1 MRQLS
6 KDEAIDFAKSE
17 FWRTLTDE
25 QIAHFQMEQDKLCM
39 PFSRFHEAMEKC
51 LGRPVWT
58 HEFADRDGLRNEL
71 NGKVSAPSFEEI
83 LAKLPT
89 DKTVVIAVSN

>member
-1 MRQLS
+1 MRQLTE
-6 KDEAIDFAKSE
+6 DEAIDFAKSE

-58 HEFADRDGLRNEL
+58 HEFADRDGLLDEL
-71 NGKVSAPSFEEI
+71 NGKVAAPSFEEV
-83 LAKLPT
+83 LAKLPAE
-89 DKTVVIAVSN
+89 KTIIVAAS